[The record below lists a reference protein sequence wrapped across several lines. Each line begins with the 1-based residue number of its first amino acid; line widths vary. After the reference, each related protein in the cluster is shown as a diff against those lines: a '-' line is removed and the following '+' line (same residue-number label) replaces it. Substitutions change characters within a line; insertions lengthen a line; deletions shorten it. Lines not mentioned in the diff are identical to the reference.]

1 MPECD
6 REASVMMKALPTMGC
21 CAMKE
26 NEGINTVNTFSYFLN
41 VYVMVRER
49 RVTKA
54 CPKSNIIMY
63 TKT

>member
-1 MPECD
+1 
-6 REASVMMKALPTMGC
+6 
-21 CAMKE
+21 MKE